1 MGDFGGLAVRAHG
14 GNSIEIPSKVGR
26 ASLLARDS
34 HHSMERVEMNG
45 GKSALGAKDVRA
57 EDLLPQTSPRPRA
70 ILFDLDGTLV
80 DSMDIFSEIASQL
93 LHRYV
98 GMPLEQ
104 GRRRYLQTCGIPF
117 RSQLNMIVPRY
128 NKIDQMSD
136 EFENLKRAATSD
148 LTMDSDTL
156 AALNAIKASGVGV
169 AVSSNNYQMNVLR
182 FAELS
187 PVQFDFALG
196 YGEELRK
203 GKPHL
208 SYATN
213 YYQCGLRQLLFVGDS
228 LSDAVVA
235 SECGVP
241 FIAVT
246 RTFSDQEFR
255 ALDEDVMCIAAIRE
269 LPVKLG
275 ILSADSWDGRSQ

>member
-1 MGDFGGLAVRAHG
+1 MDDFEGLAVRARG
-14 GNSIEIPSKVGR
+14 GISVEIPSKAGR
-26 ASLLARDS
+26 ASLFARDL
-34 HHSMERVEMNG
+34 HHSREQVEMYG
-45 GKSALGAKDVRA
+45 GEHAPGAKKFRP
-57 EDLLPQTSPRPRA
+57 EDILPQTPQRLRA

-80 DSMDIFSEIASQL
+80 DSMKIFSEIASQI
-93 LHRYV
+93 LHRYA

-104 GRRRYLQTCGIPF
+104 GRCRYLQTCGIPF
-117 RSQLNMIVPRY
+117 RSQLNVIVPRHD
-128 NKIDQMSD
+128 KLDQMSD

-169 AVSSNNYQMNVLR
+169 AVSSNNYQINVQR
-182 FAELS
+182 FAESS
-187 PVQFDFALG
+187 PVHFDFALG

-203 GKPHL
+203 GEPHL
-208 SYATN
+208 RYATN

-241 FIAVT
+241 FIAIT
-246 RTFSDQEFR
+246 RTFPDREFR
-255 ALDEDVMCIAAIRE
+255 ALDEDVTCIASIRE

-275 ILSADSWDGRSQ
+275 ILPVYSGDGRSQ